1 MCGCE
6 VWISLRYATAG
17 GSGLVGNGEE
27 EGKDNLIAFVKHW
40 QKAKELTGL
49 GLAEEPP
56 PHTHLPR

>member
-1 MCGCE
+1 M
-6 VWISLRYATAG
+6 
-17 GSGLVGNGEE
+17 GNGEE